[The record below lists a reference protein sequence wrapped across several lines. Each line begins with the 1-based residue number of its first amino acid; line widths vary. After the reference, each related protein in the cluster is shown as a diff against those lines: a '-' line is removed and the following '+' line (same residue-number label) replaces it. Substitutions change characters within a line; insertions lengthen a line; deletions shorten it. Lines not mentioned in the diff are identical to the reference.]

1 MTAGQAEI
9 RIIGVGN
16 SFRSDDGVGIAV
28 ARSLRER
35 LSSGVAVLE
44 QSGEGTALL
53 EAWKGARAVV
63 LVDAVQ
69 SGAAPGT
76 IHRLDATAGGIPQA
90 FFRYSTHA
98 FSVAE
103 AVELARALSQLPP
116 RVIVYGIEGR
126 NFSAGEGLSAE
137 VAEASAA
144 VAARILDEVLSLQE
158 RETPCTNSP
167 SCQIAS

>member
-9 RIIGVGN
+9 RIIGIGN
-16 SFRSDDGVGIAV
+16 AFRSDDGAGIAV
-28 ARSLRER
+28 ARSLRQR
-35 LSSGVAVLE
+35 LSAEVAVIE

-76 IHRLDATAGGIPQA
+76 IHRLDAYTDQIPPTL
-90 FFRYSTHA
+90 FRYSTHA

-103 AVELARALSQLPP
+103 AVQLARALNQLPP
-116 RVIVYGIEGR
+116 RVVVYGIEGR
-126 NFSAGEGLSAE
+126 NFSAGEALSAE
-137 VAEASAA
+137 VAEASAT
-144 VAARILDEVLSLQE
+144 VAARVLDEVRSLQE
-158 RETPCTNSP
+158 RETTGAKSP
-167 SCQIAS
+167 SCESAS

>member
-9 RIIGVGN
+9 RIIGIGN
-16 SFRSDDGVGIAV
+16 TFRSDDGAGIAI
-28 ARSLRER
+28 ARSLRQR
-35 LSSGVAVLE
+35 LPEGVALLE

-53 EAWKGARAVV
+53 EAWKGARVVV

-76 IHRLDATAGGIPQA
+76 IHRLDAYADPIPPA

-103 AVELARALSQLPP
+103 AVQLARVLSQLPP

-137 VAEASAA
+137 VAEASAKM
-144 VAARILDEVLSLQE
+144 AARVLDEVRSLEE
-158 RETPCTNSP
+158 RETTSANSA
-167 SCQIAS
+167 SCENTS